1 MQRITIHRLFGTL
14 LRWSLLLG
22 CLLLIGT
29 HIAAKTVTLVDGIA
43 YVGVIV
49 LIKLLFFPHP
59 ILKISTDTSDWIC
72 IGGAII
78 IHLFL
83 LSVFAS
89 IPWHFHF
96 DEFIVAYTSLTL
108 PPLAQINW
116 FGAYPPMWVAQ
127 FPLLFYIFQ
136 KPFLLFGPSIWAV
149 RISVWP
155 YAIGILIYLYF
166 LVKSMWSKQ
175 LARIAVLIFVFFAPE
190 LYITSTG
197 LHFISSEFFYLA
209 ALTHFILFMKT
220 KSTGH
225 LFPLTLYIVVCYLTY
240 TSSYAVVP
248 VVLIS
253 ALILVIWNR
262 LERRLVLSSVA
273 KVLIAALILFLPF
286 LLYHFLDTPFLT
298 QRISQVN
305 IVNGSWSTT
314 ADKLKSGM
322 SMGAIVTK
330 QAKDAFS
337 SLIIPGIG
345 GMGGYE
351 YGHRAL
357 LTPMEGILFIVGCIM
372 LFGMVLKKQW
382 VFPVSY
388 GVLMMIPF
396 ITGFVLTTHPPPFH
410 RISIL
415 YPWICI
421 PIALAVD
428 LIAGGIGRYTQT
440 KKDIYV
446 VVLVIVTGIYS
457 LVHVVGMIQ
466 GDKIYTNWD
475 SVRITRFIEQTVKP
489 GLPILIG
496 ADNINFHYFYELT
509 FRFGIKRTVSIKGKD
524 EAVNSF
530 QGNGP
535 LLLRS
540 ASDENI
546 TRILMRYPDIRV
558 YHEAEHLPFLDI
570 TLIIPPSSFIDSQ

>member
-1 MQRITIHRLFGTL
+1 MQRITIHRLVGTL

-22 CLLLIGT
+22 CLLFIGI
-29 HIAAKTVTLVDGIA
+29 HIAAKTVTIWDGIA
-43 YVGVIV
+43 YIGVVV
-49 LIKLLFFPHP
+49 LIKLLFFPTP
-59 ILKISTDTSDWIC
+59 IPKITMALSDWIF
-72 IGGAII
+72 IGGTII

-89 IPWHFHF
+89 VPWHFHF

-108 PPLAQINW
+108 PPAAQINW

-127 FPLLFYIFQ
+127 FPLLFYLLQ
-136 KPFLLFGPSIWAV
+136 KPFLLFGPLIWAV

-166 LVKSMWSKQ
+166 LVKSLWSKY

-209 ALTHFILFMKT
+209 ALTHFILYMKT

-225 LFPLTLYIVVCYLTY
+225 LFPLTVYIVACYLTY
-240 TSSYAVVP
+240 TSSYAIVP

-262 LERRLVLSSVA
+262 LDRRLVLSSVA
-273 KVLIAALILFLPF
+273 KVSVASCVLFLPF

-305 IVNGSWSTT
+305 IVNGSWSST
-314 ADKLKSGM
+314 AEKLKSGM
-322 SMGAIVTK
+322 SMTAIITK
-330 QAKDAFS
+330 QTKDAFS
-337 SLIIPGIG
+337 SLIVPGIG

-357 LTPMEGILFIVGCIM
+357 LTPIEGILFVVGCII

-388 GVLMMIPF
+388 GVLMIIPF

-421 PIALAVD
+421 PIALAIDVV
-428 LIAGGIGRYTQT
+428 AGGIGRYTQT
-440 KKDIYV
+440 KKGIYV
-446 VVLVIVTGIYS
+446 AVLLIVSGMYS
-457 LVHVVGMIQ
+457 LIHVSTMIQ
-466 GDKIYTNWD
+466 GDKIVTNWD
-475 SVRITRFIEQTVKP
+475 SVRITRLIEQTVKP

-496 ADNINFHYFYELT
+496 ADNTNFHYFYELT
-509 FRFGIKRTVSIKGKD
+509 FRFGTKRTVSIKGKN
-524 EAVNSF
+524 EAVKSF

-540 ASDENI
+540 ASDENMA
-546 TRILMRYPDIRV
+546 RIFARYPNVRV
-558 YHEAEHLPFLDI
+558 YREAEHLPFLDI
-570 TLIIPPSSFIDSQ
+570 TLIIPPSSFIDIQ

>member
-1 MQRITIHRLFGTL
+1 M
-14 LRWSLLLG
+14 W
-22 CLLLIGT
+22 
-29 HIAAKTVTLVDGIA
+29 DGIA
-43 YVGVIV
+43 YVGVVV

-59 ILKISTDTSDWIC
+59 ILKITTDTSDWIF
-72 IGGAII
+72 IGVAII

-89 IPWHFHF
+89 VPWHFHF
-96 DEFIVAYTSLTL
+96 DEFIVSYTSLTL
-108 PPLAQINW
+108 PPAAQINW

-127 FPLLFYIFQ
+127 FPLLFYILQ

-155 YAIGILIYLYF
+155 YAMGLLIYLYF
-166 LVKSMWSKQ
+166 LVKSVWSKQ

-209 ALTHFILFMKT
+209 ALTHFILYMNT

-225 LFPLTLYIVVCYLTY
+225 LFPLTLYIVACYLTY

-248 VVLIS
+248 VLLIS
-253 ALILVIWNR
+253 AVLLLIGNWS
-262 LERRLVLSSVA
+262 ERKLFLSSVA
-273 KVLIAALILFLPF
+273 KVLIAAFILFLPF

-298 QRISQVN
+298 QRINQVN

-314 ADKLKSGM
+314 TEKLKSGM
-322 SMGAIVTK
+322 SRSAIVTK

-357 LTPMEGILFIVGCIM
+357 LTPMEGILFVVGCII
-372 LFGMVLKKQW
+372 LFGMLLKKQW

-388 GVLMMIPF
+388 VVLMMIPF

-421 PIALAVD
+421 PIALAIDFV
-428 LIAGGIGRYTQT
+428 AGGIGRYTQT
-440 KKDIYV
+440 KKGIYV

-457 LVHVVGMIQ
+457 LIHVSAMIQ
-466 GDKIYTNWD
+466 GDKIVTNWD
-475 SVRITRFIEQTVKP
+475 SVRITRFIEQIVKP

-496 ADNINFHYFYELT
+496 ADNTNFHYFYELT
-509 FRFGIKRTVSIKGKD
+509 FRFGTKRTVSIKEKD
-524 EAVNSF
+524 EAVASF

-540 ASDENI
+540 ASDNDMTSI
-546 TRILMRYPDIRV
+546 FARYPNVRV

-570 TLIIPPSSFIDSQ
+570 TLIIPPSSFINTQ